1 MEAQIPQDTLMD
13 EKKSGGRRGRTAF
26 GFVEEQE

>member
-1 MEAQIPQDTLMD
+1 MEAQIPRDTMD
-13 EKKSGGRRGRTAF
+13 EKKSGGRRGRMAF